1 MLIWLGVK
9 NFGKIEEARIC
20 INKFTVL
27 VGPNNSGKTF
37 LMQLAHGINDEIAD
51 LVDASD
57 LKEFIAEEV
66 SGYQKY
72 IIDAHNIDKLENI
85 MNKKLYER
93 KENIVRDI
101 FKKNI
106 EIEEFNL
113 GIELE
118 KEEVYEIEYFAKNAD
133 ASLIN
138 EKLNDAPQNIK
149 KYIEEGNSIS
159 ILKKYQ
165 QQHLI
170 TRTVNIEIYPLNNIL
185 YFSLKAIFSKRSLFM
200 PASRTGLM
208 MLYKEYFANKADNAL
223 NFYLDEKTG
232 FLTQEIKFGNVTRP
246 TYDFLRFLQM
256 YDDGNKDKHYSDE
269 LEFFD
274 RNIIEGHILVNKQG
288 RFAYKQDNDDNN
300 IPMYLASSMINEVAP
315 IALALNSRAYDQLI
329 IDEVEASLHPQKQQ
343 ELVRLLVRL
352 SNKDMSLIVSTH
364 SDTFVSKINNLYV
377 LSNKE
382 NANKY
387 LEQLGFDKKD
397 LMNTDNIYV
406 YSFESN
412 KNGKCSVKE
421 IKPDKDYGYQF
432 DLFMNSNLK
441 LYKETSILE
450 DGGNE

>member
-9 NFGKIEEARIC
+9 NFGKIEDARIC

-37 LMQLAHGINDEIAD
+37 LMQLAHGINVEIAN

-57 LKEFIAEEV
+57 IKEFIVEEA

-72 IIDAHNIDKLENI
+72 VIDTHNIDKLINI
-85 MNKKLYER
+85 MNKNLYER

-106 EIEEFNL
+106 EIEEL
-113 GIELE
+113 KLEIELDKDE
-118 KEEVYEIEYFAKNAD
+118 IYEIEYIDKNVD
-133 ASLIN
+133 VELIKSRIN
-138 EKLNDAPQNIK
+138 APQNIE
-149 KYIEEGNSIS
+149 KYIEEEKNIVVIKQYGAQN
-159 ILKKYQ
+159 
-165 QQHLI
+165 LI
-170 TRTVNIEIYPLNNIL
+170 NRLAYIGINTQNNIL
-185 YFSLKAIFSKRSLFM
+185 YYPLKAIFTNKSLFM

-208 MLYKEYFANKADNAL
+208 MLYKEYFANKADDAV
-223 NFYLDEKTG
+223 NFYIDKNGHLI
-232 FLTQEIKFGNVTRP
+232 QEITFGDITRP
-246 TYDFLRFLQM
+246 TYEFLRFLQM
-256 YDDGNKDKHYSDE
+256 YNDENKSEYYSDE
-269 LEFFD
+269 LKFFD

-288 RFAYKQDNDDNN
+288 RFAYKQDNYDDN

-387 LEQLGFDKKD
+387 LEKLGFDKKD

>member
-9 NFGKIEEARIC
+9 NFGKIEDARIC

-37 LMQLAHGINDEIAD
+37 LMQLAHGINDEITD

-57 LKEFIAEEV
+57 IKELIVDEV
-66 SGYQKY
+66 NGYQKY
-72 IIDAHNIDKLENI
+72 IIDIHNIDKLENI

-106 EIEEFNL
+106 EIEEL
-113 GIELE
+113 KLEIELD
-118 KEEVYEIEYFAKNAD
+118 KDEVYEIEYIDKNVD
-133 ASLIN
+133 VELIKSKIN
-138 EKLNDAPQNIK
+138 APQNIE
-149 KYIEEGNSIS
+149 KYIEEEKNIVVIKQYGAQN
-159 ILKKYQ
+159 
-165 QQHLI
+165 LI
-170 TRTVNIEIYPLNNIL
+170 NRLAYIGINTQNNIL
-185 YFSLKAIFSKRSLFM
+185 YYPLKYIFTKKSLFM

-208 MLYKEYFANKADNAL
+208 LLYKEYFANKADDAM
-223 NFYLDEKTG
+223 NFYIDKNGHLI
-232 FLTQEIKFGNVTRP
+232 QEITYGDITRP
-246 TYDFLRFLQM
+246 TYEFLRFLQM
-256 YDDGNKDKHYSDE
+256 YNDENKNEYYLDE
-269 LEFFD
+269 LKFFD

-288 RFAYKQDNDDNN
+288 RFAYKQDNYDDN

-315 IALALNSRAYDQLI
+315 IALALNNSAYNQLI

-343 ELVRLLVRL
+343 ELVRLLIRL
-352 SNKDMSLIVSTH
+352 SNKNMSLIVSTH

-397 LMNTDNIYV
+397 LMDTDNIYV

-421 IKPDKDYGYQF
+421 IRPDKDYGYQF

>member
-9 NFGKIEEARIC
+9 NFGKIEDARIC

-37 LMQLAHGINDEIAD
+37 LMQLAHGINVEIAN

-57 LKEFIAEEV
+57 VKEFIVEEV
-66 SGYQKY
+66 AGYQKY
-72 IIDAHNIDKLENI
+72 IIDAHNIDKIKNI
-85 MNKKLYER
+85 MNKKLYQR

-106 EIEEFNL
+106 EIEEL
-113 GIELE
+113 KLEIELE
-118 KEEVYEIEYFAKNAD
+118 KEEVYEIEYFGKNVD
-133 ASLIN
+133 VGLIN
-138 EKLNDAPQNIK
+138 EKINDAPQNII

-159 ILKKYQ
+159 VLKIYQ
-165 QQHLI
+165 QQQRI
-170 TRTVNIEIYPLNNIL
+170 MSIANVGINTQNNIL
-185 YFSLKAIFSKRSLFM
+185 YYPLKAIFTNKSLFM

-208 MLYKEYFANKADNAL
+208 MLYKEYFANKADDAV
-223 NFYLDEKTG
+223 NFYIDKNGHLI
-232 FLTQEIKFGNVTRP
+232 QEITFGDITRP
-246 TYDFLRFLQM
+246 TYEFLRFLQM
-256 YDDGNKDKHYSDE
+256 YNDENKSEYYSDE
-269 LEFFD
+269 LKFFD

-288 RFAYKQDNDDNN
+288 RFAYKQVNDDNS

-315 IALALNSRAYDQLI
+315 IALALNNSAYDQLI

-421 IKPDKDYGYQF
+421 IRPDKDYGYQF

-450 DGGNE
+450 DGGNK

>member
-9 NFGKIEEARIC
+9 NFGKIEDARIC
-20 INKFTVL
+20 INSFTIL

-37 LMQLAHGINDEIAD
+37 LMQLAHGINDEITD

-57 LKEFIAEEV
+57 IKELIVDEV
-66 SGYQKY
+66 NGYQKY
-72 IIDAHNIDKLENI
+72 IIDIHNIDKLINI

-106 EIEEFNL
+106 EIEEL
-113 GIELE
+113 KLEIELD
-118 KEEVYEIEYFAKNAD
+118 KDEVYEIEYIDKNVD
-133 ASLIN
+133 VELIKSRIN
-138 EKLNDAPQNIK
+138 APQNIE
-149 KYIEEGNSIS
+149 KYIEEEKNMVVIKQYGAQN
-159 ILKKYQ
+159 
-165 QQHLI
+165 LI
-170 TRTVNIEIYPLNNIL
+170 NRLAYIGINTQNNIL
-185 YFSLKAIFSKRSLFM
+185 YYPLKYIFTKKSLFM

-208 MLYKEYFANKADNAL
+208 LLYKEYFANKADDAM
-223 NFYLDEKTG
+223 NFYIDKNGHLI
-232 FLTQEIKFGNVTRP
+232 QEITYGDITRP
-246 TYDFLRFLQM
+246 TYEFLRFLQM
-256 YDDGNKDKHYSDE
+256 YNDENKNEYYLDE
-269 LEFFD
+269 LKFFD

-288 RFAYKQDNDDNN
+288 RFAYKQDNYDDN

-315 IALALNSRAYDQLI
+315 IALALNNSSYNQLI

-343 ELVRLLVRL
+343 ELVRLLIRL
-352 SNKDMSLIVSTH
+352 SNKNMSLIVSTH

-397 LMNTDNIYV
+397 IMDTDNIYV

-421 IKPDKDYGYQF
+421 IRPDKDYGYQF

>member
-9 NFGKIEEARIC
+9 NFGKIEDARIC

-37 LMQLAHGINDEIAD
+37 LMQLAHGINDEITD

-57 LKEFIAEEV
+57 IKELIVDEV
-66 SGYQKY
+66 NGYQKY
-72 IIDAHNIDKLENI
+72 IIDTHNIDKLINI

-106 EIEEFNL
+106 EIEELNL
-113 GIELE
+113 EIELD
-118 KEEVYEIEYFAKNAD
+118 KDEVYEIEYIDKNVD
-133 ASLIN
+133 VELIKRRIN
-138 EKLNDAPQNIK
+138 APQKIE
-149 KYIEEGNSIS
+149 KYIEEEKNIVV
-159 ILKKYQ
+159 IKKYCAQ
-165 QQHLI
+165 NLI
-170 TRTVNIEIYPLNNIL
+170 NRSAYIGINTQNNIL
-185 YFSLKAIFSKRSLFM
+185 YYPLKSIFTNRSLFM

-208 MLYKEYFANKADNAL
+208 LLYKEYFANKADDAM
-223 NFYLDEKTG
+223 NFYIDKNGHLI
-232 FLTQEIKFGNVTRP
+232 QEITYGDITRP
-246 TYDFLRFLQM
+246 TYEFLRFLQM
-256 YDDGNKDKHYSDE
+256 YNDENKSEYYLDE
-269 LEFFD
+269 LKFFD

-288 RFAYKQDNDDNN
+288 RFAYKQDNDDNS

-315 IALALNSRAYDQLI
+315 IALALNNSAYDQLI
-329 IDEVEASLHPQKQQ
+329 IDEVEASLHPQRQQ

>member
-9 NFGKIEEARIC
+9 NFGKIEDARIC

-27 VGPNNSGKTF
+27 VGSNNSGKTF
-37 LMQLAHGINDEIAD
+37 LMQLAHGINDEIAN
-51 LVDASD
+51 LVDVSD
-57 LKEFIAEEV
+57 VKEFIAEEV
-66 SGYQKY
+66 NGYEKY
-72 IIDAHNIDKLENI
+72 IIDTHNIDKLENI

-106 EIEEFNL
+106 EIDELTLE
-113 GIELE
+113 IELN
-118 KEEVYEIEYFAKNAD
+118 KDEVYEIEYFGKNAD
-133 ASLIN
+133 TELIN
-138 EKLNDAPQNIK
+138 EKLNDAPQNII

-159 ILKKYQ
+159 VLKIYQ
-165 QQHLI
+165 QQQRI
-170 TRTVNIEIYPLNNIL
+170 KSVANIGISTQNNIL
-185 YFSLKAIFSKRSLFM
+185 YNPLKAIFTKKSLFM

-208 MLYKEYFANKADNAL
+208 MLYKEYFANKADDAM
-223 NFYLDEKTG
+223 NFYIDKNGHLI
-232 FLTQEIKFGNVTRP
+232 QEITYGDITRP
-246 TYDFLRFLQM
+246 TYEFLRFLQM
-256 YDDGNKDKHYSDE
+256 YNDENKSEYYSDE
-269 LEFFD
+269 LKFFD

-288 RFAYKQDNDDNN
+288 RFAYKQDNYDDN

-315 IALALNSRAYDQLI
+315 IALALNSRAYNQLI
-329 IDEVEASLHPQKQQ
+329 IDEVEASLHPEKQQ

-450 DGGNE
+450 AGGNE